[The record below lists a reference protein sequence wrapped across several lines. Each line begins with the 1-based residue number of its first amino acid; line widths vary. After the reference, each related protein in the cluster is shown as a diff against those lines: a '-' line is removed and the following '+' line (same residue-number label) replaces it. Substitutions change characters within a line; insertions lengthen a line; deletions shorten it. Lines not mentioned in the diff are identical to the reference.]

1 MYDLFKK
8 YKKEKYPDVYL
19 KNCDEKSIAYK
30 ILTKPM
36 LDNEVNF
43 DPEIVKQGEHKAK
56 LLRRYFIAPTPNWGP
71 KPRASGK

>member
-30 ILTKPM
+30 ILTTPM
-36 LDNEVNF
+36 LDNDVNF
-43 DPEIVKQGEHKAK
+43 DPEIVK
-56 LLRRYFIAPTPNWGP
+56 
-71 KPRASGK
+71 